1 MKNLM
6 NKVKQNKRR
15 KDYMKKK
22 NINGNLSKNDIKKR
36 SILVEGDGLL
46 PKSRKITK
54 SKKK

>member
-15 KDYMKKK
+15 KNYTKKK
-22 NINGNLSKNDIKKR
+22 NINENLSKNNPKKR
-36 SILVEGDGLL
+36 SILAEGDGLL